1 MISETQDRDAI
12 ERLMRRAT
20 YASVATAATLIVAKA
35 VAWSLTDSIA
45 MMSSLVDSL
54 LDSVSSLFNLFAVR
68 FALEPADAEHRFGH
82 GKLEPLSGL
91 VQSAF
96 IVGSGV
102 LLLFEAGNR
111 MLFPQPVDHAQVGI
125 GISVFA
131 IVVTIVLVRYQK
143 YVVARS
149 GSVAIEAD
157 SLHYTGDIFINMGVI
172 ASLVA
177 VAWLGWGWIDP
188 VVGAAVGLF
197 LMVNAVRIGRG
208 SLDMLMDRELSNEDR
223 RRIEEIALA
232 NPNVLSVHEL
242 KTRASGRDSF
252 IQLHIEMDGKMT
264 LLDSHAIADEVEA
277 QIQKAYPEAE
287 VIIHQDPE
295 GIEEPHPDY

>member
-1 MISETQDRDAI
+1 
-12 ERLMRRAT
+12 
-20 YASVATAATLIVAKA
+20 
-35 VAWSLTDSIA
+35 
-45 MMSSLVDSL
+45 
-54 LDSVSSLFNLFAVR
+54 
-68 FALEPADAEHRFGH
+68 
-82 GKLEPLSGL
+82 LEPLSGL

-111 MLFPQPVDHAQVGI
+111 MLFPHPVDHAQVGI

-131 IVVTIVLVRYQK
+131 IVVTIALVRYQK
-143 YVVARS
+143 YVVTRS